1 MPRKKP
7 EHPPVYRTDL
17 LRSNLT
23 AQKAQAV
30 MELLRAWRRGAVLL
44 GREQWRLFFESGH
57 FDQNHD
63 IDKVSFATVIGAANR
78 VQMCRYQVVGQLQ
91 GWIGNRQNAFRDVV
105 QGSRLASGTRHMLH
119 SINRRRGWFRRGEL
133 RMADGSVIP
142 PEFRKLARTIM
153 RRVMAGHRRPDLQR
167 ISMRLDA
174 RAGALGKPIKADQR
188 GKVGWWVRLST
199 MTRGRTIAIP
209 LLTYAYHDQRGGK
222 VANGVQV
229 NERGGVLTFGV
240 VTDMGEPFA
249 RSRAEYDGSGIVALD
264 FGLSTLFASSEGQ
277 LLGQGWLVRLKRYDR
292 LLSSIA
298 AGQQRAGRKPRAS
311 KRYRALVEDV
321 RGFLRTEIGRILN
334 RLVAQGRPAELVL
347 ERLGFRNP
355 GLSRR
360 LNAILRNCGHSII
373 RAKLQDLSDRFGIT
387 VTEVN
392 PAYTSQACSCCGYV
406 DKRNRRTQQA
416 FSCLWCGHTMHADL
430 NAAANVRARRARPHG
445 PLFQGKAAIL
455 A

>member
-1 MPRKKP
+1 
-7 EHPPVYRTDL
+7 
-17 LRSNLT
+17 
-23 AQKAQAV
+23 
-30 MELLRAWRRGAVLL
+30 
-44 GREQWRLFFESGH
+44 
-57 FDQNHD
+57 
-63 IDKVSFATVIGAANR
+63 
-78 VQMCRYQVVGQLQ
+78 
-91 GWIGNRQNAFRDVV
+91 
-105 QGSRLASGTRHMLH
+105 
-119 SINRRRGWFRRGEL
+119 
-133 RMADGSVIP
+133 
-142 PEFRKLARTIM
+142 
-153 RRVMAGHRRPDLQR
+153 
-167 ISMRLDA
+167 MRLDA
-174 RAGALGKPIKADQR
+174 RAGALGKPVKADQR

-199 MTRGRTIAIP
+199 MTRGRTIVIP
-209 LLTYAYHDQRGGK
+209 LLTYAYHDQRRGK

-264 FGLSTLFASSEGQ
+264 FGLSTLFATSEGQ

-298 AGQQRAGRKPRAS
+298 AGQQRADRKPRAS

-347 ERLGFRNP
+347 ERLDFRNP
-355 GLSRR
+355 GLTRR
-360 LNAILRNCGHSII
+360 LNSILRNCGRSII
-373 RAKLQDLSDRFGIT
+373 RVKLQDLSDRFGIT

-392 PAYTSQACSCCGYV
+392 PAYTSQACSCCGYL